1 MSLSGWSDRFLP
13 RYLPFLHV
21 AALEHLEYDATVFR
35 WLLATAGASVSALL
49 WMRHDKELAFRIM
62 SRVHRSGG
70 SNLAT
75 ASIERALA
83 RAHDRER
90 NGQRTGLWSAFDAHI
105 RRSVEI
111 EYSASIV
118 KNAKGLLNYRVLVLK
133 SQGEREHGVI
143 VMDYSY
149 IFPLFAAL
157 FDIEQIARKYY
168 IVLEPS
174 WRGLCTPDILAYSTF
189 AFPVFVQSIEPRD
202 IAFLQR
208 LNANFITVP
217 IAANWWVDH
226 RLVRPDPTVPRD
238 LDVIMVA
245 AWSPVKRHWRFFR
258 VLAELR
264 RRGHK
269 LKVAL
274 VGYDSGKTRTGIEE
288 EARVLGV
295 LDQLEI
301 YESVSLTEVVKLLA
315 RSKVHLLW
323 SRKEGANRAV
333 VEALFADVP
342 IILREGLSYG
352 HHYPYVNPATGRFAN
367 ENNLGDILLDM
378 TSRYADF
385 RPRQWALANMSCQ
398 RATELLEN
406 TIRPVALAAG
416 EQWTS
421 HLAVKT
427 VHLEKQAYWDS
438 DAMTWFRDDY
448 AFLESTIRP
457 EFAPGLAG
465 VAQST

>member
-1 MSLSGWSDRFLP
+1 MSLTSWSDRLLP
-13 RYLPFLHV
+13 LYLPFFRA

-35 WLLATAGASVSALL
+35 WLLAAAGASVSGLL
-49 WMRHDKELAFRIM
+49 WLRHNKDLAFRIM

-70 SNLAT
+70 SKLAT
-75 ASIERALA
+75 DSIERALA

-90 NGQRTGLWSAFDAHI
+90 NGYRTGLWSAFDAHI
-105 RRSVEI
+105 RRSVENK
-111 EYSASIV
+111 YSASIV

-133 SQGEREHGVI
+133 SPGERERGVI
-143 VMDYSY
+143 TMDYSY

-157 FDIEQIARKYY
+157 FDVEKIARKYY

-174 WRGLCTPDILAYSTF
+174 WRGLCTADILAYSKF
-189 AFPVFVQSIEPRD
+189 DFPVFVQSIEPRD
-202 IAFLQR
+202 IAFLKG

-226 RLVRPDPTVPRD
+226 RLVKPDPTVRRD

-264 RRGHK
+264 RRGHR

-274 VGYDSGKTRTGIEE
+274 VGYDSGKTRASIEE

-301 YESVSLTEVVKLLA
+301 YDSVSLAEVVKLLA

-323 SRKEGANRAV
+323 SRKEGANRAIM
-333 VEALFADVP
+333 EALFADVP

-352 HHYPYVNPATGRFAN
+352 HHYPYVNAATGQFAN
-367 ENNLGDILLDM
+367 EANLGDILLDM
-378 TSRYADF
+378 TNRHAEYQ
-385 RPRQWALANMSCQ
+385 PRQWALDSMSCQ
-398 RATELLEN
+398 RATEILEN
-406 TIRPVALAAG
+406 AIRKVALAAG
-416 EQWTS
+416 ERWTS

-427 VHLEKQAYWDS
+427 VHLEKQAYWDPEALMRFS
-438 DAMTWFRDDY
+438 EDY
-448 AFLESTIRP
+448 KYLEMAVRK
-457 EFAPGLAG
+457 EF
-465 VAQST
+465 TT